1 MKKFLS
7 IILSVLLLITNVNI
21 SYASADDFSLENN
34 IYNKKALEYM
44 KI

>member
-21 SYASADDFSLENN
+21 SYTSSDDFSLKNN
-34 IYNKKALEYM
+34 IYKT
-44 KI
+44 